1 MKRKTKGKLI
11 LLLSAIA
18 SVCLFAGCAERLT
31 KEDIFDKYELTS
43 QVTYYANGG
52 EFENRQTKKQMGYKD
67 GSRVLNLGVDV
78 VTSDDKVSISY
89 TEHTIIGWY
98 EVEMKDGA
106 PVYLDEAKGIVKLTD
121 RAVSFDEVISSGEE
135 WHIGMKWQEYAKIYF
150 ELVCEDPSEK
160 IKVDDETEYSDGDI
174 VKTRSFYYKAWKE
187 FGVEPFEAE
196 DNSHTFLSY
205 YYDEECTQPVTTEIA
220 EQEEDLTLYAK
231 YLTGNWSIVK
241 NKNDFQ
247 TAFVNMGKPMGKNA
261 AGIYLTS
268 DIDCT
273 GLTFAPIANFQ
284 NKFKGNGYTVSNM
297 TVQQIKIIG
306 GREVSTF
313 GNIKAAAVIENVTFE
328 NLQLELS
335 SMSNATFKAYYVF
348 TSLDD
353 DATISNVSVSG
364 TMKVMTADNSYVSNL
379 ESGYTNYKFGG
390 YTTDDEYTGITVDYT
405 GNPED
410 IVE

>member
-1 MKRKTKGKLI
+1 MKRKTKGMFI

-31 KEDIFDKYELTS
+31 KEDIFEKYELTS

-52 EFENRQTKKQMGYKD
+52 EFENRQKTKQMGYKD
-67 GSRVLNLGVDV
+67 GSKVLNLGIDT
-78 VTSDDKVSISY
+78 VTSNDKVSISY

-98 EVEMKDGA
+98 EVEMKNGE
-106 PVYLDEAKGIVKLTD
+106 PVYLDKSKGLVKLTD
-121 RAVSFDEVISSGEE
+121 KAVSFDEVINSGEE
-135 WHIGMKWQEYAKIYF
+135 WHIGMKWKEYAKIYF
-150 ELVCEDPSEK
+150 ELVCEEPTET
-160 IKVDDETEYSDGDI
+160 ITVDDETEYANGDV

-187 FGVEPFEAE
+187 INVAPFKAE

-205 YYDEECTQPVTTEIA
+205 YYDEACTQPVETEIA

-231 YLTGNWSIVK
+231 YLTGNWSIVR

-273 GLTFAPIANFQ
+273 GLTFSPIANFQ

-297 TVQQIKIIG
+297 AVERSKINSATQ
-306 GREVSTF
+306 VSLF
-313 GNIKAAAVIENVTFE
+313 GNIKESASIENVSFE
-328 NLQLELS
+328 NITFTCYPRFLLKPYS
-335 SMSNATFKAYYVF
+335 SYNGHRF
-348 TSLDD
+348 
-353 DATISNVSVSG
+353 
-364 TMKVMTADNSYVSNL
+364 
-379 ESGYTNYKFGG
+379 
-390 YTTDDEYTGITVDYT
+390 
-405 GNPED
+405 
-410 IVE
+410 

>member
-1 MKRKTKGKLI
+1 MKRKTKGKWI
-11 LLLSAIA
+11 LLFSAIA
-18 SVCLFAGCAERLT
+18 SACLFAGCAERLT

-52 EFENRQTKKQMGYKD
+52 EFENRQTTKQMGYKD

-78 VTSDDKVSISY
+78 VTSNDKVSISY

-98 EVEMKDGA
+98 EVEMKDGK
-106 PVYLDEAKGIVKLTD
+106 PVYLDETKGIVKLTD
-121 RAVSFDEVISSGEE
+121 NAVSFDEAIQSGEE
-135 WHIGMKWQEYAKIYF
+135 WHIGMKWKEYAKIHF
-150 ELVCEDPSEK
+150 ELVCEDPAER
-160 IKVDDETEYSDGDI
+160 IAVDDKTYADGDI

-187 FGVEPFEAE
+187 INVEPFKAD

-205 YYDEECTQPVTTEIA
+205 YYDKACTQPVTTEIT
-220 EQEEDLTLYAK
+220 EQETDLTLYAK

-247 TAFVNMGKPMGKNA
+247 AAFVNMGKPMGKNA

-273 GLTFAPIANFQ
+273 GLTFSPIANFQ
-284 NKFKGNGYTVSNM
+284 NKFKGNGYTISNM
-297 TVQQIKIIG
+297 TLQEMKISA
-306 GREVSTF
+306 GRTVSTF
-313 GNIKAAAVIENVTFE
+313 GAIKSATVIENVTFE
-328 NLQLELS
+328 NLKLELS
-335 SMSNATFKAYYVF
+335 SIRNATFKAYYVF
-348 TSLDD
+348 SSLDEN
-353 DATISNVSVSG
+353 ATINNVSVSG
-364 TMKVMTADNSYVSNL
+364 TMKVTTADNSYVSNL
-379 ESGYTNYKFGG
+379 ENGYTNYKFGG